1 MKMQFDLR
9 PADLMK
15 KESKK
20 RSFNLMR
27 LLIILLLLLF
37 LISNGFYIM
46 KTTLSVLALRDSV
59 EYKRSEVSRLEAS
72 RAALEAEIRRLQER
86 EKVFTD
92 TLKIMQDDLP
102 TLELF
107 EALETC
113 MEPNMR
119 ISDLRFTA
127 GREPLVILN
136 ATADTDEQT
145 TIFRIGLENSGVF
158 SRVTMPTSKLD
169 EKTKRVQFTLNL
181 TLLPIGQIKASDSQ

>member
-72 RAALEAEIRRLQER
+72 KVALEAEIRRLQER